1 MIVYKITHK
10 ERDHSK
16 TWRTV
21 YSIVPAL
28 TREDAIKKLDR
39 HKSLIK
45 KIEFLGVQ
53 KKDTYAQ
60 YWNCWNDKK
69 KAENAEI
76 RFGIY
81 DLKCAS
87 LRKKKK

>member
-69 KAENAEI
+69 KAEKAEI
-76 RFGIY
+76 RHAIY
-81 DLKCAS
+81 EIKPPS
-87 LRKKKK
+87 HKKKK